1 LAGEAIPLGAR
12 ILMVVDAYLAM
23 IIDRPY
29 RKAYA
34 PAVALTEL
42 QRCAGSQF
50 DPQVVEALVSLLPLR
65 AEVATQHA

>member
-1 LAGEAIPLGAR
+1 
-12 ILMVVDAYLAM
+12 M

-50 DPQVVEALVSLLPLR
+50 DPQVVEALVSLLPPR
-65 AEVATQHA
+65 AEATPQHA